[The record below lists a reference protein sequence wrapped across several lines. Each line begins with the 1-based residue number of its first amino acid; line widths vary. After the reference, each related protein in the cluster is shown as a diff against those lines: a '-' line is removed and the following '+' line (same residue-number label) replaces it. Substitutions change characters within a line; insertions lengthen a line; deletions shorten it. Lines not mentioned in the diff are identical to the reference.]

1 MGPRQE
7 LYSNSGM
14 NSRLEQPVVR
24 EGVRKGAL
32 FVCLYAAWC
41 ATWEDHRVKASPPF
55 LYPVS
60 RIPWAASPGSWASR
74 CTDFTYMK
82 RSGGTVRKLYI
93 DVIKEIIRTQKR
105 LRLYEP
111 R

>member
-1 MGPRQE
+1 MELRQE

-24 EGVRKGAL
+24 EGVQKGAL

-60 RIPWAASPGSWASR
+60 GIPCGRLEHSEWAERRTVTWFSPRDGSGRA
-74 CTDFTYMK
+74 DA
-82 RSGGTVRKLYI
+82 
-93 DVIKEIIRTQKR
+93 
-105 LRLYEP
+105 
-111 R
+111 